1 MNQLINLFKLLS
13 DETRLRILMLLAKE
27 ELCVCQITGIL
38 DITQPTASKILA
50 KLRDMNLV
58 TDLRKEKYVFYKL
71 KQDNPVLLRMLQD
84 ISNQIENYPK
94 LLSDRNRLDMKD
106 QLLKQC
112 SIRCD

>member
-58 TDLRKEKYVFYKL
+58 TDLRKEKYVFYRL